1 MDVGRTGG
9 ARVQAPGAFAVTF
22 EGGLVTVMHAF
33 ADRAE
38 ALRAAGLQE

>member
-22 EGGLVTVMHAF
+22 EGGLVTVMLAF
-33 ADRAE
+33 RAE